1 MFSVDSRNKWF
12 AESINDDL
20 QIFSSLKTIYYTGKS
35 QFQTI
40 DVVETGAFGRCLLI
54 DGKMQSA
61 SIDEVMYHE
70 SLVHPVMLA
79 HPNPKTV
86 FVGGGGEGA
95 TIRELF
101 RHKSVEKV
109 VMADI
114 DEVVVKVSR
123 DHLPSHHA
131 GAYENPKLELHIDDA
146 KKILLEYPHNFDVVI
161 FDLADPTEGGPAYM
175 LYTKNFY
182 EQVKAKLNPGG
193 LVITQSGPAGLL
205 TYKEPFPCIRNTLGA
220 VFGTVF
226 EMALHI
232 PSFNDMYS
240 YVIATDSKVDIRSWT
255 GEHVNRELKN
265 RLGEEA
271 FEKLSY
277 YDGMSHQTLV
287 NIPKYLRNAIKEEQR
302 IYTEENPVYFH

>member
-1 MFSVDSRNKWF
+1 MFSIENRNKWF
-12 AESINDDL
+12 AEAINDDL
-20 QIFSSLKTIYYTGKS
+20 QIFSTLKTVYYAGKS
-35 QFQTI
+35 PFQTI
-40 DVVETGAFGRCLLI
+40 DVIETGSFGRCLLI

-61 SIDEVMYHE
+61 SIDEFIYHE

-95 TIRELF
+95 TIREIF

-114 DEVVVKVSR
+114 DEVVVKTSR
-123 DHLPSHHA
+123 DHLPTHHA
-131 GAYENPKLELHIDDA
+131 GAYSDPRLELHIDDA
-146 KKILLEYPHNFDVVI
+146 KKILFESPVNFDVII
-161 FDLADPTEGGPAYM
+161 FDLADPTEGGPAYL

-182 EQVKAKLNPGG
+182 EQVKKKLNPGG

-205 TYKEPFPCIRNTLGA
+205 TYKEPFPSIRNTLAA
-220 VFGTVF
+220 VFENTF
-226 EMALHI
+226 EMAVHV

-240 YVIATDSKVDIRSWT
+240 YVIATDSKEDPRTWTTEQVD
-255 GEHVNRELKN
+255 EKLKQ
-265 RLGEEA
+265 RLGEDA
-271 FEKLSY
+271 FGKLQF
-277 YDGMSHQTLV
+277 YDGISHRGIV
-287 NIPKYLRNAIKEEQR
+287 NIPKYLREAIKEEKR